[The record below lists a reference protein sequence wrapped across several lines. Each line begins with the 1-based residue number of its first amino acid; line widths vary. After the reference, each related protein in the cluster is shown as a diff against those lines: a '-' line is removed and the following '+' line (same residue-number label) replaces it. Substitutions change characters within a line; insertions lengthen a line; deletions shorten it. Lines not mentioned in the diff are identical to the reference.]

1 MILAVSMHIKSAYKN
16 SNIPMKSTRIYIPSN
31 LIHMKYLK
39 SLQRIEYEWFKIT
52 QLDTIT
58 GFVYKNKMHVLRIFI

>member
-39 SLQRIEYEWFKIT
+39 SLQRIEYE
-52 QLDTIT
+52 
-58 GFVYKNKMHVLRIFI
+58 